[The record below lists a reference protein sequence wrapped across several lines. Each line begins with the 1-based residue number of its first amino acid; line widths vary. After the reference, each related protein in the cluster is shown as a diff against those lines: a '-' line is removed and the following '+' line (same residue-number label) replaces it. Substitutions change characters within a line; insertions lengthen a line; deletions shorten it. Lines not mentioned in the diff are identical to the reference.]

1 MFLCDLFQHA
11 IHRNFLIKPE
21 RPTAALVGTCH
32 GIEAIPPRVRLGVGH
47 RPEFLRRGIR
57 RDLAFRTRLHVDG
70 IDAASVSR
78 VGVADRQLGCV
89 IFGLPDAL
97 GEFFVPRL
105 RFDNGEL
112 GVAIHQH
119 IIRDVRLPSPAAT
132 FDAASRDTVL
142 AQDFTSLH
150 DTPPRRFQCGVD
162 VFGSGFGFVHGWFT
176 RRRGDAEGWGK

>member
-21 RPTAALVGTCH
+21 RPTAALVGTRH

-57 RDLAFRTRLHVDG
+57 RDLAFRTRLHLDG
-70 IDAASVSR
+70 IDAAPVGG

-112 GVAIHQH
+112 GVAIDQH

>member
-1 MFLCDLFQHA
+1 MFLGDLFQHA
-11 IHRNFLIKPE
+11 IHRDFLIKPE
-21 RPTAALVGTCH
+21 RPATALVGTRH

-47 RPEFLRRGIR
+47 RPEFLRRRIHC
-57 RDLAFRTRLHVDG
+57 DLAFGTRLHVDG

-105 RFDNGEL
+105 RLDNGEL
-112 GVAIHQH
+112 GIAIDQH
-119 IIRDVRLPSPAAT
+119 IIRDVRLPSPPPT
-132 FDAASRDTVL
+132 FDAAFGDAVL